1 MSGFLPLL
9 LVVGLAMM
17 GGVALWLYQRAA
29 VRKRIA
35 ARLLP
40 HTISPRDAALPIW
53 LRAGVAEE
61 VLGIKVEEES
71 LPSGLSWL
79 GSNARRAGLRLSTFD
94 VLLLSALLGLFTGG
108 IVLLRWRHE
117 NFASLTMVFF
127 MVVPNLA
134 ILIYGNMRVRRMEE
148 QLADMLDATVGA
160 LRAGIGL
167 RQALEVVRG
176 SRRPPIA
183 AVLNAVLAMT
193 DLGLP
198 LAEAFRQTTRH
209 LRSKHFNML
218 LIALDANA
226 DAGSALSPMLA
237 GMAARIRDSIRM
249 RRRISALT
257 AEARF
262 SIIVMF
268 IILYIVGY
276 MIWTFRPDTLLYL
289 FYHPLGYTL
298 LQIAFVCQVI
308 GILWMMYLVRSRD

>member
-1 MSGFLPLL
+1 VSAFLPIALIGL
-9 LVVGLAMM
+9 AALGVVG
-17 GGVALWLYQRAA
+17 VWLYQRST
-29 VRKRIA
+29 VRKRIV
-35 ARLLP
+35 ARLMP
-40 HTISPRDAALPIW
+40 RTVSPRDAALPIW
-53 LRAGVAEE
+53 LRAGLAEE
-61 VLGIKVEEES
+61 LLGLKVEEES
-71 LPSGLSWL
+71 LPASLSWL
-79 GSNARRAGLRLSTFD
+79 GSNARRAGLRLGTLD
-94 VLLLSALLGLFTGG
+94 VILLTVLIGLIAGG
-108 IVLLRWRHE
+108 IMQLRWRIE
-117 NFASLTMVFF
+117 NLTALTMVFF

-134 ILIYGNMRVRRMEE
+134 ILIYGNIRVRRMEE
-148 QLADMLDATVGA
+148 QLADLLDATVGA

-183 AVLNAVLAMT
+183 AVLNAVLSMT

-198 LAEAFRQTTRH
+198 LSEAFRQTTKY

-218 LIALDANA
+218 LIALDAHA
-226 DAGSALSPMLA
+226 EAGSSLSPMLA

-268 IILYIVGY
+268 IILYVVGY

-289 FYHPLGYTL
+289 FYHPLGFLL
-298 LQIAFVCQVI
+298 LQIAFVCQI
-308 GILWMMYLVRSRD
+308 LGILWMMYLVRSKD